1 MIDGTTESPGAA
13 GPRLVDYLFSQLVGG
28 DIDWCLRTSSG
39 FAWWPSIQRQDIH
52 LFGPRDIEGHRLWRL
67 SISMTVAKGADP
79 TNRLVRGV
87 IDHLNQAA
95 SLSGVLIM
103 PSGDI
108 ALGTSFVVH
117 EQNFDWV
124 SRIAQLA
131 AGLQLTEAQ
140 RFAAGL
146 EAVGACIATDP
157 HPDRGPRPDQD
168 ELVDGV
174 LGLVMN
180 AGQSDVGFQGW
191 EPFSEMDRIFTDEGW
206 FTNSSPEGLTTE
218 APFGSETALLRVDR
232 MVRHPYYGAGVLFLL
247 RLPISP
253 LLEGADGQDAPG
265 TFADLLN
272 RGSLSTTLKLG
283 SSHHLGGWSED
294 PKIPNTLCCAAFL
307 PASLAEPNVV
317 LNLGVAIGVRAAQ
330 LGRDLGEAFL
340 GPGPSRPA
348 IERLM
353 EL

>member
-52 LFGPRDIEGHRLWRL
+52 LFGPRDIEGLRLWRL

-79 TNRLVRGV
+79 TNPLVRGV
-87 IDHLNQAA
+87 IDHLNRTA
-95 SLSGVLIM
+95 SLSGVLIL

-108 ALGTSFVVH
+108 ALGTSFLVH
-117 EQNFDWV
+117 GQNFDWV

-146 EAVGACIATDP
+146 QTVGASIATDP
-157 HPDRGPRPDQD
+157 HPERGPRPDQD
-168 ELVDGV
+168 ELVGGV

-180 AGQSDVGFQGW
+180 AGQSDVALQGW
-191 EPFSEMDRIFTDEGW
+191 DFSAMDRVFTGQGW

-218 APFGSETALLRVDR
+218 APFGGETALLRVDTL
-232 MVRHPYYGAGVLFLL
+232 VRHPDYGAGVLFLL

-253 LLEGADGQDAPG
+253 LLEGTDGQGARG
-265 TFADLLN
+265 TFANLLN
-272 RGSLSTTLKLG
+272 RGLLSTTLKWD
-283 SSHHLGGWSED
+283 SSHHLGGWGPD

-307 PASLAEPNVV
+307 PALLAEPNVV

-330 LGRDLGEAFL
+330 LGRDLGEALL
-340 GPGPSRPA
+340 GPGRYRPA

-353 EL
+353 DL